1 MQGVMN
7 LAESIRLFFTD
18 MFKTLEGITV
28 IDVIDILC
36 LSVVLYFVFKFIME
50 RRAGKLAL
58 GVVVLVLMQ
67 LVCDILK
74 LRALQFVLTNVF
86 QLGVLTLVILF
97 QPELRSA
104 LEKVGSE
111 PIRGIKNISEQKNNA
126 PVAAMIAQV
135 CEAAENLSDNRVGA
149 LIVFERS
156 TKLGDRI
163 LTGTVI
169 NAEAN
174 AALIRNIFY
183 DKAPL
188 HDGAVIIRNNRLYAA
203 GCLLPLS
210 ENLDIIK
217 DLGTRHRAAIGLSE
231 NSDAIVLVVSEE
243 TGIISIAHE
252 GRLERGFTRARLNQ
266 TLLGYLDPSSSKPKK
281 RIGKQSKEKESD
293 T

>member
-1 MQGVMN
+1 M
-7 LAESIRLFFTD
+7 LDAFRLFFSD
-18 MFKTLEGITV
+18 MFTTLKQIGV
-28 IDVIDILC
+28 MDVIDILC
-36 LSVVLYFVFKFIME
+36 LAVVLYFVFKFIME

-67 LVCDILK
+67 VLCDLLK
-74 LRALQFVLTNVF
+74 LRALQFVLSNVF

-111 PIRGIKNISEQKNNA
+111 PIKGIKTISEQKNSS

-135 CEAAENLSDNRVGA
+135 AEAAENLSDNRVGA

-169 NAEAN
+169 NAETN

-252 GRLERGFTRARLNQ
+252 GRLERGFTKARLAA
-266 TLLGYLDPSSSKPKK
+266 TLLGYLDPASVKTKK
-281 RIGKQSKEKESD
+281 RSGKTPKEQES
-293 T
+293 